1 MQFQIECHPLL
12 TQEKL
17 IEFCKNHSVA
27 VTAYSPLGHGKLLKN
42 NVLNDTKM
50 NYLTEKYNKSV
61 PQILIRYQID
71 RGVIVIPKSKNRTH
85 IQENFNVFDFKLSLE
100 DTNLISSMNNNTKVF
115 SSPGAKNHKYYP
127 FNEPLNDF
135 Q

>member
-1 MQFQIECHPLL
+1 M
-12 TQEKL
+12 
-17 IEFCKNHSVA
+17 
-27 VTAYSPLGHGKLLKN
+27 TAYSPLGHGKLLKN

-50 NYLTEKYNKSV
+50 NYYAEKYNKSI
-61 PQILIRYQID
+61 PQILIRYHID

-85 IQENFNVFDFKLSLE
+85 IQENFDVFHFKLSPE
-100 DTNLISSMNNNTKVF
+100 DINDISSMNNNTKVF
-115 SSPGAKNHKYYP
+115 RSLYAKNHKYYP